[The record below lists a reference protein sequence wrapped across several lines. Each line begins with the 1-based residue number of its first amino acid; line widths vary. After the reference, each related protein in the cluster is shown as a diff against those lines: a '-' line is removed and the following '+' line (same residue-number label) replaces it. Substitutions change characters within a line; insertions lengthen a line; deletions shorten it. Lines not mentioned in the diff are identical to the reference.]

1 MKITKGDKIMV
12 GSVIIINLLCIPFIF
27 ALQKK
32 GTDIIVEVN
41 NKLAGN
47 YSIEN
52 EQLIQAKG
60 NLGITEIEIKNKKVR
75 IIQSPCSQKLCVKM
89 GWIGNARKIA
99 ACIPNKVV
107 VRVVSNNYKG
117 LDAIVE

>member
-1 MKITKGDKIMV
+1 MKITKGDKIMI
-12 GSVIIINLLCIPFIF
+12 GSVLIINLLCIPFIF
-27 ALQKK
+27 ALQKE

-41 NKLAGN
+41 NKFAGN

-52 EQLIQAKG
+52 EQLIQAEGK
-60 NLGITEIEIKNKKVR
+60 LGITEIEIKNKKVR

-89 GWIGNARKIA
+89 GWIGNSRKIA

-107 VRVVSNNYKG
+107 VRVVNNNYNG